1 MSTKTVPTEK
11 RKRPSSSLRRAVRRQ
26 RGLGVRTMTA
36 IIIGVAIMVLGI
48 IYFLNNSDN
57 NSTSSNSQTGQYP
70 FQVGQPGPGMQAPAI
85 RLSSTDESTF
95 DLASLHGKTIL
106 LFFQEGVGCEPC
118 WSQLK
123 DMQAQRKDFQALGI
137 DQMVSITGDPLVALK
152 QKVADEG
159 ISIPVL
165 SDPNLVVSQTYTAN
179 SYGMMGTS
187 SDGHTM
193 IVVGPDGLI
202 KWRADYGGAPKYTMY
217 VPVPNLLADIR
228 AGLNGK

>member
-1 MSTKTVPTEK
+1 MSTKTIQTEK
-11 RKRPSSSLRRAVRRQ
+11 GKKPASSRRRVVHRRWRPGLRTTV
-26 RGLGVRTMTA
+26 A
-36 IIIGVAIMVLGI
+36 IIVSVAVVALAG
-48 IYFLNNSDN
+48 IYFLNTATS
-57 NSTSSNSQTGQYP
+57 STSLAGQYP

-85 RLSSTDESTF
+85 RLPSTDGSTF
-95 DLASLHGKTIL
+95 DLASFHGKTVL
-106 LFFQEGVGCEPC
+106 LFFQEGIGCEPC

-123 DMQAQRKDFQALGI
+123 DMQSQGSDFQALGI
-137 DQMVSITGDPLVALK
+137 DQIVSITGDPLSALK

-159 ISIPVL
+159 ISIPIL
-165 SDPNLVVSQTYTAN
+165 SDPNLTVSVSYTAN

-217 VPVPNLLADIR
+217 VPVPNLLADMR